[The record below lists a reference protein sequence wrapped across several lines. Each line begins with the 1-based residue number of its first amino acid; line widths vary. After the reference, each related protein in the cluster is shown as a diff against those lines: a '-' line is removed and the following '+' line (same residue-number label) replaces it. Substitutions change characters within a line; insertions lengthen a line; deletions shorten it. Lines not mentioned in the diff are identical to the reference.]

1 MVTLP
6 PPFTATKYPGY
17 FWNIEE
23 KKLYS
28 IKQSGELKEL
38 KMQNPNRWN
47 HIPMPGYIV
56 SFKGRRKYLAIGYL
70 NKLVLEDSEIKAHSR
85 ETIK

>member
-17 FWNIEE
+17 FWHTEE

-28 IKQSGELKEL
+28 IKMSGELSEL
-38 KMQNPNRWN
+38 KKVFPNYFN
-47 HIPMPGYIV
+47 HLPMPGYTV
-56 SFKGRRKYLAIGYL
+56 SFKGRRKYLSIDYL
-70 NKLVLEDSEIKAHSR
+70 NKLTLEDSEINVQKR
-85 ETIK
+85 